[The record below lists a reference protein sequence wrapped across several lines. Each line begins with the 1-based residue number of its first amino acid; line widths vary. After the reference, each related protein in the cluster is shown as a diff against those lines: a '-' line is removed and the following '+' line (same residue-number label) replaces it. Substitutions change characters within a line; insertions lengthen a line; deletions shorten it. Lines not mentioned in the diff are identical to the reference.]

1 MRVGI
6 CGGGLGGVAA
16 AIGLAGLGFDVEVFE
31 RAPVLRATGAGLN
44 LWPNAG
50 RAIYGLG
57 LRERYDA
64 AAVKLNRYIG
74 LSSDGERLFEKDT
87 SGWPLKYGAPS
98 VGVHRLTLSTMLAEA
113 FGMERIKF
121 GYEVTSV
128 ESKGDKAICHFS
140 NGESYEGDV
149 VIGADGINSAIREQL
164 IGGVTF
170 RPNDHHAFR
179 YRAVV
184 SLDDVD
190 VDPAAQTGFYAP
202 GGFISTIPVGNGNA
216 YWFGSVAGAKNLDEF
231 IRFFSS
237 WTKTH
242 IPNTLSITPR
252 ETIVESPLL
261 DVDGSPYQWTH
272 GRVTLLGDAAHPMMP
287 DMAQG
292 ASQTFIDAIALRDA
306 FAKHRNVDEA
316 LHVYESERKPAANY
330 VVKCSQKGSFLGRNK
345 VDPIPVRYEHEIE
358 ASAA

>member
-16 AIGLAGLGFDVEVFE
+16 AIGLAGLGFEVEVFE

-57 LRERYDA
+57 LREQYDA
-64 AAVKLNRYIG
+64 SAVKLDRYIG
-74 LSSDGERLFEKDT
+74 LGADGQRLFEEDT
-87 SGWPLKYGAPS
+87 STWPQKYGAPS
-98 VGVHRLTLSTMLAEA
+98 VGIHRLSLSTMLAEA
-113 FGMERIKF
+113 FGMDKIKF

-128 ESKGDKAICHFS
+128 ESLGDKAICHFS

-149 VIGADGINSAIREQL
+149 VIGADGINSTIREQL

-202 GGFISTIPVGNGNA
+202 GGFISTIPVGDGKA
-216 YWFGSVAGAKNLDEF
+216 YWFGSVAGAKNVDEF
-231 IRFFSS
+231 IQFFNS
-237 WTKTH
+237 WTNTH
-242 IPNTLSITPR
+242 IPNTLAITPR
-252 ETIVESPLL
+252 DAIVASPLL

-272 GRVTLLGDAAHPMMP
+272 GHITLLGDAAHPMMP
-287 DMAQG
+287 DLAQG
-292 ASQTFIDAIALRDA
+292 ASQTFIDALALRDA
-306 FAKHRNVDEA
+306 FTKHKNIDEA
-316 LHVYESERKPAANY
+316 LQAYEKERKPAANY
-330 VVKCSQKGSFLGRNK
+330 VVKCSQRGSFLGKNK
-345 VDPIPVRYEHEIE
+345 VNPIPVRYEQEIE